1 MMTEA
6 QIQEQSI
13 IESKLSA
20 GKGDTLT
27 DRENMLLLY
36 SDFHKDAYG
45 FRPHTVNVYAM
56 TTEELEADFDI
67 FSQVCKENAEF
78 EAKAEAQAVE
88 AFKAVLKKTVSIGA
102 GNEATA
108 LRWIAEAAYDEYGFD
123 FEHYLWNQ
131 GILHTD
137 YGKKIGKKIAPI
149 FGKIYAAKQA
159 A

>member
-6 QIQEQSI
+6 QILEQSI

-27 DRENMLLLY
+27 DRENMILLY

-45 FRPHTVNVYAM
+45 FRPRTINVYAM
-56 TTEELEADFDI
+56 TTEELQADFDR
-67 FSQVCKENAEF
+67 FSAVCKENAEF
-78 EAKAEAQAVE
+78 EANAEAQAVE
-88 AFKAVLKKTVSIGA
+88 AFKAVIKKTILIGA

-108 LRWIAEAAYDEYGFD
+108 LRWIAEAASEEYGWD

-131 GILHTD
+131 GILHTE
-137 YGKKIGKKIAPI
+137 YGKQIGKKIAPI
-149 FGKIYAAKQA
+149 FGKIYARKQA

>member
-45 FRPHTVNVYAM
+45 FRPRTVNVYAM
-56 TTEELEADFDI
+56 TTEELEADFDS

-108 LRWIAEAAYDEYGFD
+108 LRWIAEAAALEYGWD

-131 GILHTD
+131 GILHTE